1 MLDDVKAEAE
11 SKMKKAL
18 EALKRDLQMMRTGR
32 ASPTLVEPLKVDY
45 YGVPTPLV
53 QLATVTVPEP
63 RLLVIK
69 PYDPSTIKAIEKA
82 ILASELGLTPN
93 NDGKVIRL
101 SLPPL
106 TEERRR
112 EMTKLVRKRVEE
124 AHVAIRN
131 IRHQGLKD
139 LDALEEEKLITED
152 QHFKGK
158 EMLQE
163 LTDKYIK
170 EADAIGKKKEQEVM
184 EV

>member
-1 MLDDVKAEAE
+1 MIDDVKAEAE

-18 EALKRDLQMMRTGR
+18 EALKRDFQSMRTGR
-32 ASPTLVEPLKVDY
+32 ASPSLVEPLKVDY
-45 YGVPTPLV
+45 YGAPTPLQ
-53 QLATVTVPEP
+53 QLATVSVPEA
-63 RLLVIK
+63 RLIVIK
-69 PYDPSTIKAIEKA
+69 PYDASTLKAIEKA

-93 NDGKVIRL
+93 NDGKLIRL

-112 EMTKLVRKRVEE
+112 EMTKLVKKRTEE

-139 LDALEEEKLITED
+139 LEELESEKLITED
-152 QHFKGK
+152 DLFRGK
-158 EMLQE
+158 DILQE
-163 LTDKYIK
+163 LTDKYVK
-170 EADAIGKKKEQEVM
+170 EADAMGKKKEEEVM

>member
-1 MLDDVKAEAE
+1 MIDDVKAEVE
-11 SKMKKAL
+11 GKMKKAL
-18 EALKRDLQMMRTGR
+18 ESLKRDFQGMRTGR
-32 ASPTLVEPLKVDY
+32 ASPALVEPLKVDY
-45 YGVPTPLV
+45 YGTPTPLQ
-53 QLATVTVPEP
+53 QLATVSAPEA

-93 NDGKVIRL
+93 NDGKMVRL

-112 EMTKLVRKRVEE
+112 EMTKVVRKRVEE

-131 IRHQGLKD
+131 VRHQGLKD
-139 LDALEEEKLITED
+139 LEELEGEKLITED
-152 QHFKGK
+152 QHFRGK
-158 EMLQE
+158 DLLQE

-170 EADAIGKKKEQEVM
+170 EADALGKNKEDEVM